1 MDTTTNAIRPRE
13 RVEIYEADAD
23 KVEAIVDL
31 VIGGFDSPNT
41 RRNYARAIRDFMAW
55 YRETGQI
62 GLGRPVVLRYRA
74 QLLAGGMGAASVN
87 QRLSAIRKL
96 AGEAADNDVLN
107 RTAATGIQNVKG
119 VKQRGTR
126 QGFWLTQEQA
136 QRLLDAPDTETLKG
150 LRDRALLAVMLGCG
164 LRRSEVAGLTFA
176 HVQEREGRWLIVDLV
191 GKGRRTRSVVM
202 PDWAKDAID
211 AWTQAA
217 GITEGPLFRAVNR
230 WGQVA
235 EGISEVGVSKVVKEY
250 GQALGFEELAAHDL
264 RRTYAKLAR
273 KGGADLEQIQVN
285 LGHASLT
292 TTERYLGTAL
302 SLEAAPCDA
311 LGLG

>member
-1 MDTTTNAIRPRE
+1 MDSTTNAIRPRE
-13 RVEIYEADAD
+13 RVEVYEADAD

-107 RTAATGIQNVKG
+107 RTAAMGIQNVKG

-126 QGFWLTQEQA
+126 QGFWLSREQA
-136 QRLLDAPDTETLKG
+136 QRLLDAPDTDTLKG
-150 LRDRALLAVMLGCG
+150 SGPGPAGRDARLC
-164 LRRSEVAGLTFA
+164 LRRRKWPADVRPRPGA
-176 HVQEREGRWLIVDLV
+176 ERRWLIVDLV
-191 GKGRRTRSVVM
+191 GKGRRTV
-202 PDWAKDAID
+202 
-211 AWTQAA
+211 
-217 GITEGPLFRAVNR
+217 R
-230 WGQVA
+230 W
-235 EGISEVGVSKVVKEY
+235 
-250 GQALGFEELAAHDL
+250 
-264 RRTYAKLAR
+264 
-273 KGGADLEQIQVN
+273 
-285 LGHASLT
+285 
-292 TTERYLGTAL
+292 
-302 SLEAAPCDA
+302 
-311 LGLG
+311 